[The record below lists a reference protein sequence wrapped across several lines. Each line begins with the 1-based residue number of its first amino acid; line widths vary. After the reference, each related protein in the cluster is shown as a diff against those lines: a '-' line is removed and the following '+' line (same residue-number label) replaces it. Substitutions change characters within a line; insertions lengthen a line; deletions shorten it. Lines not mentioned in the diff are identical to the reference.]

1 MGDHLICAGLVRR
14 LALDY
19 ALLMVVV
26 HAPYMAS
33 FQRLFGDV
41 ANVRAFVVDTE
52 ARLAGADAALT
63 AGGVQVLRVGY
74 HKDDVGGV
82 RGSGDR
88 QRSTDAAI
96 ARGLSFAE
104 VV

>member
-74 HKDDVGGV
+74 HKDDVVGG
-82 RGSGDR
+82 RGSGDT
-88 QRSTDAAI
+88 QRSMDMAI
-96 ARGLSFAE
+96 SAPCQRSSRD
-104 VV
+104 